1 MDLSKFVTH
10 PAEKMKKLSIY
21 VCILIMTVPVSIDTY
36 SQTSLANKWI
46 YRVGP
51 SISFGTSN
59 IANNDAGLGIL
70 GGIERA
76 VYKNLSVGAET
87 GFNYFIGDNSY
98 STDGK
103 NKAYTI
109 PVLAELKVYFLSQF
123 YVSPRVGGIYFLL
136 NDEAK
141 GHAGPAYGLA
151 AGFNLPKRSNRIN
164 IQTSYTGFRHAGV
177 QRGYATLAAAIII
190 N

>member
-1 MDLSKFVTH
+1 MPS
-10 PAEKMKKLSIY
+10 
-21 VCILIMTVPVSIDTY
+21 
-36 SQTSLANKWI
+36 NKWI

-51 SISFGTSN
+51 LISFATSH
-59 IANNDAGLGIL
+59 IANNEAALGIL
-70 GGIERA
+70 GGVERT
-76 VYKNLSVGAET
+76 VYRNLSIGAET

-109 PVLAELKVYFLSQF
+109 PILAELKLYFLSQF
-123 YVSPRVGGIYFLL
+123 YVSPRLGGIYFLL
-136 NDEAK
+136 NDESR
-141 GHAGPAYGLA
+141 GHAGLAYGF
-151 AGFNLPKRSNRIN
+151 AGGLNLPKKNNRIN
-164 IQTSYTGFRHAGV
+164 IQTSYTGFRHRGV